1 MTGIEIILILVGL
14 VLMVGSFMV
23 TEKLSESDLNTIAE
37 LGQNEIKRILDKRL
51 EEAEH
56 TIEDQIDT
64 AIDGSINKV
73 ERGLDKETNEK
84 MKAIGEYSDTIL
96 EEMNKTHSEI
106 MFLYSMLND
115 KQEELTELSARI
127 GQLASDV
134 EQEMEEAKEVKEEI
148 QKKAA
153 LEEEAEEEEQ
163 ELPAEEAEEI
173 FNHNEK
179 ILELYKEGQSFVE
192 IAKALGLGLGE
203 VKLVIGLFKGDE
215 AGEV

>member
-1 MTGIEIILILVGL
+1 MTGVEIILILVGL

-37 LGQNEIKRILDKRL
+37 LGQSEIKKILDKRL

-56 TIEDQIDT
+56 TIEDEIDT
-64 AIDGSINKV
+64 AIDGSMNKV

-115 KQEELTELSARI
+115 KQAELTELSARI
-127 GQLASDV
+127 GKLAADV

-148 QKKAA
+148 QKKTA
-153 LEEEAEEEEQ
+153 AEEEPE
-163 ELPAEEAEEI
+163 AVEEETALKEPEES
-173 FNHNEK
+173 FNHNER
-179 ILELYKEGQSFVE
+179 ILELYKEGQSFVD
-192 IAKALGLGLGE
+192 IAKNLGLGLGE

-215 AGEV
+215 ESEV